1 MKNRKNKI
9 INLLKIG
16 VLYFSISLLFS
27 SCEKDEFISNAPN
40 QEKSTSYSQKTFGN
54 IQKTEKFKEAFNKVF
69 ETKKQALNS
78 QNRLKTV
85 MEENY
90 SFTIDTNAVSIIS
103 SEKYTSY
110 TMLIHRTIEDE
121 TFYENLV
128 IQNDSLNNTIAYILK
143 YKLKS
148 QLIPHED
155 HHSFEQD
162 TEITVTPI
170 IYDNTQSKMIEEC
183 RTVMVTYCP
192 YKFEHVAARSCFNH
206 PDRLYQKPKKECI
219 SYDDGSDNDGPGG
232 GGTGGGSTGV
242 GGGSSTSIYT
252 SPIISNRNPVKFFEK
267 IFSFQDAINF
277 VPSRFESVETQFSYL
292 GAVGKFLKLNNYAE
306 LGQNLLDIALA
317 PTTVNS
323 EQAAQMV
330 AKTVQI
336 LNIIKNVNSFEQLS
350 AENQKI
356 VTKSALFI
364 NFLPNVSSIIGE
376 YWPKNDEEWAVINDL
391 IKQFLPELILGF
403 VPGSSALDVISG
415 IDKGNA
421 TTVTI
426 GIAGILVDA
435 FGGSIFKG
443 IAKAGKVS
451 YKAFTS
457 FKIIYKY
464 VKTIG
469 TALKNGLKITLD
481 NNTVKLFNK
490 TGNEI
495 GVVLSNVLRVKFP
508 THGGDII
515 SHPSKTTTIIGKFAK
530 DQPNGTDALIK
541 SGLTE
546 SINGVSSKTTFN
558 VLNEVPNP
566 SWTTDQQI
574 WDNLNEPWLR
584 DAASR
589 NDVIR
594 VISDPNNTINLIN
607 DKGQI
612 SFFAREH
619 NLLTIPVS
627 QGGLGYTYN
636 PLTYTYTK

>member
-1 MKNRKNKI
+1 MKTARI
-9 INLLKIG
+9 ILTKLFKIG
-16 VLYFSISLLFS
+16 MLYFSISLLFS

-40 QEKSTSYSQKTFGN
+40 QEKNTSYSQKTFGN
-54 IQKTEKFKEAFNKVF
+54 IQKTEKFKEAFKKVF

-78 QNRLKTV
+78 QSLLKTV
-85 MEENY
+85 MEVNY
-90 SFTIDTNAVSIIS
+90 GFTIDTNAVSIIS
-103 SEKYTSY
+103 SDKFTSY
-110 TMLIHRTIEDE
+110 TMLIHRSVDDE

-128 IQNDSLNNTIAYILK
+128 IQIDSLNSTKAYILK
-143 YKLKS
+143 YQLKS
-148 QLIPHED
+148 QLIPHEE
-155 HHSFEQD
+155 HHSYEQD

-170 IYDNTQSKMIEEC
+170 VYDNTQSKMIEEC

-192 YKFEHVAARSCFNH
+192 YKFEHVAGPSCFNH

-219 SYDDGSDNDGPGG
+219 SYDDGFDNDGPGG
-232 GGTGGGSTGV
+232 GETGGGSTGV

-252 SPIISNRNPVKFFEK
+252 SAIISNRNPVKFFEK
-267 IFSFQDAINF
+267 IFSFQDAIDYA
-277 VPSRFESVETQFSYL
+277 PSIYSSVETQFSYL

-317 PTTVNS
+317 PTTVNN
-323 EQAAQMV
+323 EQAAEMV

-356 VTKSALFI
+356 VTKNALFI

-403 VPGSSALDVISG
+403 VPGSSALDVVSG
-415 IDKGNA
+415 IDKGDA
-421 TTVTI
+421 VTVTI

-451 YKAFTS
+451 FKAFTA
-457 FKIIYKY
+457 FKLTYKF
-464 VKTIG
+464 VTVIG
-469 TALKNGLKITLD
+469 KALKSGLKISLEGTTIILKKNSIEIARIA
-481 NNTVKLFNK
+481 NNIMTFNY
-490 TGNEI
+490 TGY
-495 GVVLSNVLRVKFP
+495 
-508 THGGDII
+508 GGKII
-515 SHPSKTTTIIGKFAK
+515 TNPNKTTTVIGKYE
-530 DQPNGTDALIK
+530 NGTKQIIESGLSK
-541 SGLTE
+541 SGKNTGG
-546 SINGVSSKTTFN
+546 INALSET
-558 VLNEVPNP
+558 PNP
-566 SWTTDQQI
+566 NWNDQQI
-574 WDNLNEPWLR
+574 WNNINEPWLR

-594 VISDPNNTINLIN
+594 VVSDPNNPSNIFKDN
-607 DKGQI
+607 GQL
-612 SFFAREH
+612 SFFGREH
-619 NLLTIPVS
+619 QLLTKPTS

-636 PLTYTYTK
+636 SSTFTYTR